1 MMDASCSFICYYS
14 TQFAVAL
21 LLSVIIAIPMLLDVL
36 LDTYYVFRND
46 SGRKLHW

>member
-1 MMDASCSFICYYS
+1 MIVNIMIFYYS
-14 TQFAVAL
+14 NQFNVAL

-36 LDTYYVFRND
+36 MDTYYVFRKD